1 MSELRLGTVL
11 TRRFT
16 RIAWT
21 ALAAY
26 ALLVVTVFAVTGEM
40 ALRRSLEHSAD
51 LTQSLL
57 GAYRDSTSEPG
68 GVMPS
73 ALADRLVA
81 MGGQVVITR
90 TTTGAGGKQEVYFVS
105 ADMPA
110 RRLEGLPASASPEDV
125 RQALL
130 VAIAQRARWRY
141 RVLHRAA
148 GAFDIYVVASR
159 ESYVVGLGALVAAAA
174 LLLPVAGLAVARG
187 ARQAVA
193 GALRPLERVAVET
206 RAIGPAELEMRL
218 TSPTGQAEVTELA
231 DSVNRMLERV
241 DRAHRA
247 LQAFT
252 ADASHELRTP
262 LTHLRAQVQWAAA
275 EGRSEA
281 ETRDALAAMERVLD
295 QTAKLVEELL
305 LIARGENRQ
314 LALALAPFDLT
325 AVMDEV
331 REITEAMAVDR
342 DLVVRATPAPS
353 RWALGDANRTR
364 HVLLNLGSNAV
375 RYTPSGAI
383 TFALETDGARV
394 GVSVRD
400 TGPGIA
406 PEHVER
412 IFDRFFRVDQSRS
425 RDLGGSG
432 LGLAIARLLA
442 ELQGG
447 HITVDSTPGA
457 GSTFT
462 VWLPGAESPPGS

>member
-1 MSELRLGTVL
+1 MPERRLNQVL
-11 TRRFT
+11 TRRF
-16 RIAWT
+16 RRVAWT
-21 ALAAY
+21 TLAGY
-26 ALLVVTVFAVTGEM
+26 AAVMVLLFAVAAEM

-51 LTQSLL
+51 VIQSLL
-57 GAYRDSTSEPG
+57 GAYRDSTSAPG

-73 ALADRLVA
+73 ALADQLVG
-81 MGGQVVITR
+81 MGGQVVIPR
-90 TTTGAGGKQEVYFVS
+90 TTMNAGGMPQVYYLS
-105 ADMPA
+105 PGMPA
-110 RRLEGLPASASPEDV
+110 RRLEGLPDVSPE
-125 RQALL
+125 QARAAL
-130 VAIAQRARWRY
+130 VAAITQRARWRY
-141 RVLHRAA
+141 RVLHRSM
-148 GAFDIYVVASR
+148 GEFDLYVVASR
-159 ESYVVGLGALVAAAA
+159 QSYLVPLGVLIAAAV
-174 LLLPVAGLAVARG
+174 LLLPVAAFASARA
-187 ARQAVA
+187 ARQAVDA
-193 GALRPLERVAVET
+193 ALQPLERVTGET
-206 RAIGPAELEMRL
+206 RAIGPSELGTRL
-218 TSPTGQAEVTELA
+218 MSPTGQAEVTELA
-231 DSVNRMLERV
+231 DSINRMLERV

-247 LQAFT
+247 LQSFT

-262 LTHLRAQVQWAAA
+262 LTHLRAQVQWAS
-275 EGRSEA
+275 EDGRTEA
-281 ETRDALAAMERVLD
+281 QMGEALAAMERGLD
-295 QTAKLVEELL
+295 RTAKLVEELL

-342 DLVVRATPAPS
+342 DLVVQATPSPR

-364 HVLLNLGSNAV
+364 HVLLNLGSNAA
-375 RYTPSGAI
+375 RYTPSGAL
-383 TFALETDGARV
+383 TVALATDGAEV
-394 GVSVRD
+394 GASVRG

-406 PEHVER
+406 PQHVER

>member
-1 MSELRLGTVL
+1 VTELRLGAVL

-16 RIAWT
+16 RIVWT
-21 ALAAY
+21 GLAGY
-26 ALLVVTVFAVTGEM
+26 AVLVVAVFAVAAEM

-73 ALADRLVA
+73 ALADQLVA

-90 TTTGAGGKQEVYFVS
+90 TTTGASGQQDVYYVS
-105 ADMPA
+105 PDMPA
-110 RRLEGLPASASPEDV
+110 RRLEGLPPSASPDDV
-125 RQALL
+125 RLALL
-130 VAIAQRARWRY
+130 AAIAQRARWRY

-159 ESYVVGLGALVAAAA
+159 ESYVVALGALVAAAA
-174 LLLPVAGLAVARG
+174 LLLPAVGFAVARG

-193 GALRPLERVAVET
+193 GALRPLERVAAET
-206 RAIGPAELEMRL
+206 RAIGPAELGTRL
-218 TSPTGQAEVTELA
+218 TSQAEVTELA

-275 EGRSEA
+275 EGRTET
-281 ETRDALAAMERVLD
+281 ETRESLGAMERVLD

-314 LALALAPFDLT
+314 LALAHAPFELT
-325 AVMDEV
+325 AVVGEV
-331 REITEAMAVDR
+331 REITEAMALGR
-342 DLVVRATPAPS
+342 DLAVSATPSSP
-353 RWALGDANRTR
+353 RWAVGDADRTR
-364 HVLLNLGSNAV
+364 HILLNLASNAV
-375 RYTPSGAI
+375 RYTQNGSV
-383 TFALETDGARV
+383 TFALETNGNMV

-400 TGPGIA
+400 TGPGIP
-406 PEHVER
+406 PEHLER

-432 LGLAIARLLA
+432 LGLAIARLFA

-447 HITVDSTPGA
+447 HITVASTPGA

-462 VWLPGAESPPGS
+462 VWLPAAEATRAS

>member
-1 MSELRLGTVL
+1 MSCAVNFGVCLWIFLSLVVVCFLFFFFVFFFSSRRRH
-11 TRRFT
+11 TRWTGVWSSDVCSSDLT

-159 ESYVVGLGALVAAAA
+159 ESYVVALGALAAAAA

-193 GALRPLERVAVET
+193 GALRPLERVAAET
-206 RAIGPAELEMRL
+206 RAIGPA
-218 TSPTGQAEVTELA
+218 G
-231 DSVNRMLERV
+231 
-241 DRAHRA
+241 
-247 LQAFT
+247 
-252 ADASHELRTP
+252 
-262 LTHLRAQVQWAAA
+262 
-275 EGRSEA
+275 
-281 ETRDALAAMERVLD
+281 LD
-295 QTAKLVEELL
+295 
-305 LIARGENRQ
+305 
-314 LALALAPFDLT
+314 
-325 AVMDEV
+325 
-331 REITEAMAVDR
+331 
-342 DLVVRATPAPS
+342 
-353 RWALGDANRTR
+353 
-364 HVLLNLGSNAV
+364 
-375 RYTPSGAI
+375 
-383 TFALETDGARV
+383 
-394 GVSVRD
+394 
-400 TGPGIA
+400 
-406 PEHVER
+406 
-412 IFDRFFRVDQSRS
+412 
-425 RDLGGSG
+425 
-432 LGLAIARLLA
+432 ARL
-442 ELQGG
+442 
-447 HITVDSTPGA
+447 
-457 GSTFT
+457 
-462 VWLPGAESPPGS
+462 

>member
-1 MSELRLGTVL
+1 QAVRPAGAAGARARVDPPRRAAPQGRHPEGRRHRARSAHPSRHPGRARGGPEPARVRAARVPDAQRRPFGVPLPHRRSRLELPVRPRDQRGRRVRQLPAQEAQLRGPHGSDQDDPGRGLPARAGSRSVSELRLGTVL

-159 ESYVVGLGALVAAAA
+159 ESYAVALGALAAAAA

-187 ARQAVA
+187 ARVTSCVRRSRTCA
-193 GALRPLERVAVET
+193 RRCS
-206 RAIGPAELEMRL
+206 GPPPR
-218 TSPTGQAEVTELA
+218 
-231 DSVNRMLERV
+231 
-241 DRAHRA
+241 
-247 LQAFT
+247 
-252 ADASHELRTP
+252 
-262 LTHLRAQVQWAAA
+262 AAA
-275 EGRSEA
+275 R
-281 ETRDALAAMERVLD
+281 RR
-295 QTAKLVEELL
+295 
-305 LIARGENRQ
+305 
-314 LALALAPFDLT
+314 
-325 AVMDEV
+325 
-331 REITEAMAVDR
+331 
-342 DLVVRATPAPS
+342 RAT
-353 RWALGDANRTR
+353 R
-364 HVLLNLGSNAV
+364 
-375 RYTPSGAI
+375 
-383 TFALETDGARV
+383 
-394 GVSVRD
+394 
-400 TGPGIA
+400 
-406 PEHVER
+406 
-412 IFDRFFRVDQSRS
+412 
-425 RDLGGSG
+425 
-432 LGLAIARLLA
+432 
-442 ELQGG
+442 
-447 HITVDSTPGA
+447 
-457 GSTFT
+457 
-462 VWLPGAESPPGS
+462 SPPWSVCSTRRRSSWKSCCSSPAARIASWRWRSPRST